1 MSGTIDVTNPGD
13 PKRVLMVISNPAVS
27 TTLGIPVGFW
37 GAELTHAWHAFKEA
51 GYEVTV
57 TSPDGGACQLDA
69 WSDPRD
75 ESRYSRDDLLTLGFI
90 HTPELWSLVENT
102 PKLSDLDL
110 TAYDAIVVVGGQGP
124 MFTFRGNADLEYALR
139 TFYESNRVTAA
150 LCHGVAA
157 LIDVRLADGSYL
169 IAGKTMTGF
178 ANVEEEFADAFVGR
192 QVMPWRIEDAARERG
207 ANYIQAGRFK
217 AFAVRD
223 GRLITGQQQY
233 SGAETAR
240 LVIAALGT

>member
-1 MSGTIDVTNPGD
+1 MSGEIDITD
-13 PKRVLMVISNPAVS
+13 ADHPKHVVMVISNPAIS
-27 TTLGIPVGFW
+27 TTLGVPVGFW
-37 GAELTHAWHAFKEA
+37 GSELTHAWQAFTEA

-57 TSPDGGACQLDA
+57 ASPDGGACRLDA

-75 ESRYSRDDLLTLGFI
+75 ESRYSRDDLLTMGFI
-90 HTPELWSLVENT
+90 HTPELWALVETT
-102 PKLSDLDL
+102 PKLADLDL
-110 TAYDAIVVVGGQGP
+110 DAYHAIVAVGGQGP
-124 MFTFRGNADLEYALR
+124 MFTFRDNADLNRALAI
-139 TFYESNRVTAA
+139 FYESKRVTAA

-157 LIDVRLADGSYL
+157 LMDVRLADGSFL

-178 ANVEEEFADAFVGR
+178 ANVEEEYADAFVGR
-192 QVMPWRIEDAARERG
+192 QVMPWRIEDAAKERG
-207 ANYIQAGRFK
+207 ANYIQGGRFK
-217 AFAVRD
+217 PFAVRD